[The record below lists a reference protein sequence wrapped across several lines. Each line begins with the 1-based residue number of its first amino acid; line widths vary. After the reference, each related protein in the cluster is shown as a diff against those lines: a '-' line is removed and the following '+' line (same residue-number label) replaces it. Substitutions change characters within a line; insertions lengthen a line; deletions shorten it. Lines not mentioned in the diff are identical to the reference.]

1 MIIYTC
7 KINKP
12 LNKRGR
18 KMNRVVSI
26 LMKRDGYSKD
36 EAIEIINDCREEIN
50 EAIADGDYDLAE
62 DILACDLGLEPD
74 YIMDILF

>member
-1 MIIYTC
+1 MILYTC

-12 LNKRGR
+12 LNKRGA

-26 LMKRDGYSKD
+26 LMKRDGYTKE
-36 EAIEIINDCREEIN
+36 EAIEIVNDCREEIN